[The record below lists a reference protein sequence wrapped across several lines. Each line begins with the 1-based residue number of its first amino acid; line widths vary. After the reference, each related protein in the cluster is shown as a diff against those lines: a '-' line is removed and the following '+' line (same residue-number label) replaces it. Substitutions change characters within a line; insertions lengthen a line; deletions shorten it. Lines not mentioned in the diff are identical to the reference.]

1 MELIILAAGHM
12 KLEVKMKANKDTT
25 ADEYKAEV
33 DELVRRKQW
42 KRLLTATFVLDTLCR
57 ESSYGNKIEKEIY
70 ARTNKVYRPNPNEL
84 YPVLRYMESKGYVVS
99 EWDAPDRRSKRIYS
113 ITEKGESAAEYT
125 RQKVLDWLVNIRAFI
140 NTIQKEFGDKK

>member
-1 MELIILAAGHM
+1 MELIILAAGHI

-113 ITEKGESAAEYT
+113 ITEKGKQAAEYT
-125 RQKVLDWLVNIRAFI
+125 RAKVLAWLVNIRAFI
-140 NTIQKEFGDKK
+140 DTIENEFR

>member
-1 MELIILAAGHM
+1 M
-12 KLEVKMKANKDTT
+12 KGTKNVLSD
-25 ADEYKAEV
+25 DYKTEV

-42 KRLLTATFVLDTLCR
+42 KRLLTATFVLDILRR

-70 ARTNKVYRPNPNEL
+70 TRTNNVYRPNPNEL

-125 RQKVLDWLVNIRAFI
+125 RQKVLDWLVNIRVFI
-140 NTIQKEFGDKK
+140 NTIQNEFGDKK

>member
-1 MELIILAAGHM
+1 
-12 KLEVKMKANKDTT
+12 MKANKDTT

-113 ITEKGESAAEYT
+113 ITEKGKHAAEYT
-125 RQKVLDWLVNIRAFI
+125 REKVLAWLVNIRAFI
-140 NTIQKEFGDKK
+140 DTIENEFR

>member
-1 MELIILAAGHM
+1 MELIILAASHM

-113 ITEKGESAAEYT
+113 ITEKGKQAAEYT
-125 RQKVLDWLVNIRAFI
+125 REKVLAWLVNIRAFI
-140 NTIQKEFGDKK
+140 DTIENEFR